1 MLTKSD
7 YIRYLQCPKLAWLNK
22 NRPDLISDEIRASFA
37 EIIKEGDEVERY
49 AYKLFPNGKLA
60 KGEAKTK
67 ELMEE
72 GGVIFQP
79 TIISGELHCRAD
91 IISYDKKSKAWDI
104 YEVKSSTQE
113 KTIHEYDLSFQK
125 FCFEKAGHKVGKL
138 NLIHINNEYVK
149 NGEID
154 VKELFKIEDATAEVA
169 KLALETKTGI
179 ASLAKILKS
188 KTEPS
193 IRPVKQ
199 CKIPYVC
206 IFKDYCLRDLP
217 AKSIYSIIGKFSE
230 KKMNQLLD
238 AGIVKIEDVPEEY
251 ISESFS
257 KHFHAMKYDVVSIEK
272 EGIRNNLEQI
282 TYPIYF
288 LDYETYASAV
298 PIFDGYRPYQNI
310 VFQYSLHIQKSAD
323 SKLEHF
329 SFLAD
334 KLTDPTK
341 EMAETLKKLIGKK
354 GTPIAWNMGFEQ
366 NCNNG
371 MAERSKEFRD
381 FFADINSRMYDLMSV
396 FKKGLYIHKDFCG
409 SASLKKVL
417 PVLVPSLSYGELNI
431 HEGMTASNSW
441 YEMVNGKTN
450 EKRQKEI
457 YADLLKYCKLDTLAM
472 VEILKELKKVIK

>member
-22 NRPDLISDEIRASFA
+22 NRPDLISDEIKASFA

-49 AYKLFPNGKLA
+49 AYQLFPNGKLA
-60 KGEAKTK
+60 KGEMEKK

-79 TIISGELHCRAD
+79 TIISGDLHCRAD
-91 IISYDKKSKAWDI
+91 IIFYDEKNKAWDI

-138 NLIHINNEYVK
+138 NLVHINNEYVK
-149 NGEID
+149 NGAID
-154 VKELFKIEDATAEVA
+154 VQELFKIEDVTNAVN
-169 KLALETKTGI
+169 KLASETKVCI
-179 ASLAKILKS
+179 ASLTKILQS
-188 KTEPS
+188 EAEPS

-199 CKIPYVC
+199 CKKPYVC

-238 AGIVKIEDVPEEY
+238 AGIMEIENIPDEF
-251 ISESFS
+251 ISESFK
-257 KHFHAMKYDVVSIEK
+257 KHFHAMKYNVVSIEK
-272 EGIRNNLEQI
+272 AGIQNELEQI
-282 TYPIYF
+282 IYPIYF
-288 LDYETYASAV
+288 LDYETYATAV

-323 SKLEHF
+323 SELEHF

-334 KLTDPTK
+334 KLADPTR
-341 EMAETLKKLIGKK
+341 EMAKSLKKLISKK
-354 GTPIAWNMGFEQ
+354 GTLIAWNMGFEQ
-366 NCNNG
+366 GCNKG
-371 MAERSKEFRD
+371 MGERAEEFRE
-381 FFADINSRMYDLMSV
+381 FFTDINSRMYDLMSV

-441 YEMVNGKTN
+441 FEIVSTKTA
-450 EKRQKEI
+450 EKRRNEI
-457 YADLLKYCKLDTLAM
+457 YTDLLKYCKLDTLAM
-472 VEILKELKKVIK
+472 VEILKELRKVIK